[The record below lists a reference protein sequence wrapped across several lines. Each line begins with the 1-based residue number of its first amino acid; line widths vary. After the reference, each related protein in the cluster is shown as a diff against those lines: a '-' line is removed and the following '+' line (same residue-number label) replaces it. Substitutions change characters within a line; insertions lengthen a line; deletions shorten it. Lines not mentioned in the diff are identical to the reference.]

1 MISVYDIILYIVL
14 YVAWYHTLISYMISY
29 IHMVWYWMWYQIWYH
44 DQNFTGALHR
54 HPPQRQPQPRW
65 RMLCLFNFPAYMDC
79 NVGYQIPSSQAPASP
94 SLSTEEAETDS
105 SAPSPSSCTVS
116 ARSASRDHRYC
127 SIWILATYDIVC
139 HIRYRMSGH
148 TISYV
153 RCWMSYTISYVRY
166 RIYDIALLDIRYR
179 MYDIVC
185 FYDIVCQH
193 AMSYVLHT
201 ISYYTMIP

>member
-1 MISVYDIILYIVL
+1 MISVYDIILYIIL
-14 YVAWYHTLISYMISY
+14 YVSWYHTLISCMISY

-44 DQNFTGALHR
+44 DQSFTGALRR

-116 ARSASRDHRYC
+116 ARSAPRDRRYC
-127 SIWILATYDIVC
+127 RWPSRECARSTVRYTSLLFVQLANRLQLST
-139 HIRYRMSGH
+139 HASRMSYM
-148 TISYV
+148 IS
-153 RCWMSYTISYVRY
+153 CMI
-166 RIYDIALLDIRYR
+166 LHN
-179 MYDIVC
+179 MY
-185 FYDIVCQH
+185 
-193 AMSYVLHT
+193 
-201 ISYYTMIP
+201 